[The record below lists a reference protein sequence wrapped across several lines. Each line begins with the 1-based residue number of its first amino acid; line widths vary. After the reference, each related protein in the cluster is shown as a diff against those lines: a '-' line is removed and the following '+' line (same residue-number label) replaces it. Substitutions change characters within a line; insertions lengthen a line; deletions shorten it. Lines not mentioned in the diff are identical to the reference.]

1 MHILDN
7 LIKWE
12 RVNLVV
18 HYQKV
23 YLLDLDYHYSLAI
36 IPTSSSKSQ
45 IYVSGYFV
53 HISFTNSEI
62 RKYLPV
68 LVQDTVSIVTESTTF
83 WMIKIRNTTIIS
95 LAKFPDI
102 LKSANT
108 IKKLLMV
115 GYQCKSR
122 CFCFLCK

>member
-1 MHILDN
+1 M
-7 LIKWE
+7 
-12 RVNLVV
+12 
-18 HYQKV
+18 
-23 YLLDLDYHYSLAI
+23 
-36 IPTSSSKSQ
+36 
-45 IYVSGYFV
+45 

-83 WMIKIRNTTIIS
+83 RMIKIRNTTIIS

-108 IKKLLMV
+108 IKKTINGRISM
-115 GYQCKSR
+115 
-122 CFCFLCK
+122 

>member
-7 LIKWE
+7 LIKGE

-108 IKKLLMV
+108 IKKLLRV
-115 GYQCKSR
+115 EYQCKSR